1 MKTICVDVGNTLIK
15 VALVEDGVVQS
26 VVVFSTTP
34 SPNAPPQPSLK
45 GRESTPLWEGVG
57 GRLSSLPQADACIL
71 SSVSIVNQEMVDVLK
86 QKAAYF
92 MELTSSTPVPI
103 RNLYQTPETLGKDR
117 LAAVVGAFSLF
128 PGRDILVFD
137 AGTALTI
144 DFIDKEGN
152 YRGGNIS
159 PGLNMRFRALH
170 DYTQKLFLQ
179 SQTDDYEMIGTSTTS
194 AITSGVQNGII
205 FEMNYYIN
213 HFVKKFPQLVTIL
226 TGGDVNFFENKFE
239 KRIFAEPNLVF
250 IGLMKIIEFNF
261 QKNMN
266 REKSS

>member
-1 MKTICVDVGNTLIK
+1 MKTICIDAGNTLTK
-15 VALVEDGVVQS
+15 VALMEDGS
-26 VVVFSTTP
+26 VLMLASFSLADTDDLL
-34 SPNAPPQPSLK
+34 QHV
-45 GRESTPLWEGVG
+45 R
-57 GRLSSLPQADACIL
+57 SLPQADACIL
-71 SSVSIVNQEMVDVLK
+71 SSVSVVDEGVLDVLM

-92 MELTSSTPVPI
+92 MELTAATPVPV

-117 LAAVVGAFSLF
+117 LAAIVGAYSLF

-144 DFIDKEGN
+144 DFVDREGN
-152 YRGGNIS
+152 YHGGNIS

-170 DYTQKLFLQ
+170 DYTQKLSLQ
-179 SQTDDYEMIGTSTTS
+179 SQTNDYEMIGTSTTS

-205 FEMNYYIN
+205 FEIHYYID

-239 KRIFAEPNLVF
+239 KHIFAESNLVL
-250 IGLMKIIEFNF
+250 IGLEKIVLFNF
-261 QKNMN
+261 VK
-266 REKSS
+266 E